1 MACSGM
7 LDSGRSVKT
16 ESGSPG
22 TPGVAG
28 SVIAW
33 LMLALL
39 DGTDAFGDR
48 TAW

>member
-1 MACSGM
+1 M

-28 SVIAW
+28 SVMAW

-39 DGTDAFGDR
+39 VGAGAFAGR